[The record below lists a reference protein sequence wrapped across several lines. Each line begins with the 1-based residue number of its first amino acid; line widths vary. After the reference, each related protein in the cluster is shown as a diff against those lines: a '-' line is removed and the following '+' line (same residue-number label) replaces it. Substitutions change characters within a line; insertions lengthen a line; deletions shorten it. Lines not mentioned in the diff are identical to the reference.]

1 LTGALVLAATG
12 AGVFWRVVLVA
23 VGVLGV
29 NCALAALLGEDL
41 IGLLGSAFEGDM
53 DAGAADLDLE
63 GLILGDSG
71 LAGVNFS
78 GA

>member
-1 LTGALVLAATG
+1 MNPLT
-12 AGVFWRVVLVA
+12 
-23 VGVLGV
+23 
-29 NCALAALLGEDL
+29 LLGEDL